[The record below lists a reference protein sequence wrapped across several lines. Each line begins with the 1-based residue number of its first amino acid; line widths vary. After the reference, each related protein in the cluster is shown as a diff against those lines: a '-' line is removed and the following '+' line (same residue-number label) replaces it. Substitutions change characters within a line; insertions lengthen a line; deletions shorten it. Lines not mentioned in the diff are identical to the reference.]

1 MITNPVNVMKLK
13 AQVVLHPSQLDNDI
27 YNNIKENLSIRILGR
42 CYKNYGLVN
51 KIITIDSYTGAYIFN
66 EDIESKVQY
75 DVMFTC
81 EVVKPIEG
89 STIITKIVTNHK
101 SCLTTENYNI
111 VTFIETNQISDQY
124 YINQYNGK
132 IINKK
137 TNEELKKGD
146 MVKVKILNF
155 IFYHNKQKII
165 SLGYLDSQLSEQ
177 EIQQY
182 YDNKFN
188 EEMDKEPEK
197 PILLSRLSNN
207 VKNIGNM
214 KFKFNNTLTNLER
227 FQVDKDEKSII
238 SNNNKIIVLNE
249 IAEFLDF
256 VNFLSPFSEMDN
268 VVCICVKPSISEK
281 LKVIVTEMFK
291 KFSFEFNN
299 YIVPSKLSKYKDK
312 NILLISDVDLNSS
325 IIETLKPIKID
336 LPFDFENIKNS
347 NNVYFEGNVQI
358 LPFTNKLRLYTT
370 EYKTKKYNLDKYELA
385 YKNYFTNFNNPD
397 KIYEDYLTLFSD
409 LDLETTFNNIMFY
422 KLFRFYNKMNKK
434 SESKKETLKKVALF
448 LNLFMN

>member
-42 CYKNYGLVN
+42 CYKNYGLIN
-51 KIITIDSYTGAYIFN
+51 KIITIDSYSGAYIFN

-75 DVMFTC
+75 DVIFTC
-81 EVVKPIEG
+81 EVVKPVEG
-89 STIITKIVTNHK
+89 SIIITKIVTNHK

-111 VTFIETNQISDQY
+111 VTFIESNQISDDY

-137 TNEELKKGD
+137 TNDELKKGD

-165 SLGYLDSQLSEQ
+165 SLGFLDSQLTEP

-188 EEMDKEPEK
+188 DEIEKEPEK

-207 VKNIGNM
+207 IKNIGNM
-214 KFKFNNTLTNLER
+214 KIKFNNTLTNLER
-227 FQVDKDEKSII
+227 FQIDKGDKLIV
-238 SNNNKIIVLNE
+238 SNNNKIVVLNE

-256 VNFLSPFSEMDN
+256 INFLSPFSKMDN
-268 VVCICVKPSISEK
+268 IVCICVKPLLSEK
-281 LKVIVTEMFK
+281 IKIIVTEMFK
-291 KFSFEFNN
+291 NFKFEFSN
-299 YIVPSKLSKYKDK
+299 YIIPLKLSKYKNNK
-312 NILLISDVDLNSS
+312 ILLISDIDLNHN
-325 IIETLKPIKID
+325 IIEMLKPIKMD

-347 NNVYFEGNVQI
+347 NNQYFEGNVQI

-370 EYKTKKYNLDKYELA
+370 DYKTKKYNLDNYELA

-397 KIYEDYLTLFSD
+397 KIYEDYLTLFSNFN
-409 LDLETTFNNIMFY
+409 LETTFNNIMFY
-422 KLFRFYNKMNKK
+422 KLFRFYNKMNNKT
-434 SESKKETLKKVALF
+434 ETKKETLKKVVLF
-448 LNLFMN
+448 LNMLMA